1 VSKPHSGVAPTSG
14 QSWVARRISADDTI
28 SIVRQQI
35 SVGKQKAGL
44 DVDVLVTETMI
55 HFYLQNELLK
65 TALRSSNKEVR
76 KKKASILK
84 KSS

>member
-1 VSKPHSGVAPTSG
+1 VAPTSG